1 MLSCVIEV
9 PTTALYVLRLSYVAQ
24 ISADTVF
31 ALKIDEHIP
40 FNEAGRLSFP
50 AAWTDNGP
58 TREDESGNQYAPDQI
73 LYTEAVVAEARDYSG
88 RYELPYYFLLT
99 AGSHR
104 IQMTV
109 QAGECRLVKA
119 QLAPPE
125 QPAAYAAPTGDTR
138 TQTAPIVIEGE
149 TAVLKNDRSLTA
161 QSDAGSA
168 VVSPCDPILSKV
180 NYIGGTNWQRPGT
193 ALTWKFET
201 RVAGYYSLSF
211 VYRQNMLLGG
221 VSYRHLLIDGQTPF
235 AEARRVKFTYDSAW
249 KHEVYGDEEPYFV
262 YLDAGEHTLTL
273 AVTMGGAS
281 DIYAAVQSVTSRMGD
296 LYVDITKIVGDTV
309 DIYRSYELFNQIP
322 GFNDTL
328 DGIADDLEAA
338 AAQLE
343 VLQEQTS
350 GTIVSNLRNAVR
362 VVRLMR
368 NNPYTAHRYKN
379 DYYDAYTTLSA
390 LLGDM
395 TDMPLSIDRIILTGA
410 GEEQPT
416 WKPSWWQR
424 ARFSLQRFI
433 AAFSNDY
440 ATGDT
445 ADGEKAGLELW
456 VNWGRDQAR
465 VLNNLIR
472 DSFTRDSGIPVR
484 VSVANATLI
493 QALLSGNGPDCM
505 LQLGRTEPVNYAMR
519 GALKSLSD
527 FEDIDEVLT
536 RFNDGAAVPY
546 RYNGKVYALPDTQGF
561 YMMFLRTDILDKME
575 IAAPQ
580 TWDEFITTAS
590 LLQRSNLQ
598 AWVPVTMY
606 PTLLLQN
613 GLSLYREDETATL
626 LTASEQIQV
635 FSSYTNWYKK
645 YQLPEAMDFY
655 NRFRVGNVPMG
666 IADYT
671 LYTQLKATAPEI
683 DGRWTV
689 APLPGVQRADGT
701 IDNTS
706 AGNVGTVGTGCCII
720 RTTESPDEAW
730 ELLKWW
736 TRADTQ
742 ARYSENLE
750 SAIGPLGRVAVSNL
764 EAFASMDWDA
774 AMLEQMLIQ
783 QKNIVELPEVPGGYY
798 TTRSIDQAFW
808 AVIEQGTT
816 PMEAMSKWGEIA
828 DREIARKRAEYVD
841 K

>member
-1 MLSCVIEV
+1 MARFLSPKLHACHF
-9 PTTALYVLRLSYVAQ
+9 R
-24 ISADTVF
+24 
-31 ALKIDEHIP
+31 
-40 FNEAGRLSFP
+40 
-50 AAWTDNGP
+50 AAWTNDGAI
-58 TREDESGNQYAPDQI
+58 REDESGNQYAPDQV
-73 LYTEAVVAEARDYSG
+73 LYTEAVTAEARDYSG
-88 RYELPYYFLLT
+88 RYELPYDLLLT
-99 AGSHR
+99 AGPHDV
-104 IQMTV
+104 QLTV
-109 QAGECRLVKA
+109 LAGTCRLV
-119 QLAPPE
+119 QVFLAPPE
-125 QPAAYAAPTGDTR
+125 QPLAYIVPTSDLCTR
-138 TQTAPIVIEGE
+138 TAPIVIEGE
-149 TAVLKNDRSLTA
+149 AAVLKNDRSLTA

-168 VVSPCDPILSKV
+168 VISPCDPTAGKV
-180 NYIGGTNWQRPGT
+180 NYIGGTNWQRPGA
-193 ALTWKFET
+193 ALTWDFET
-201 RVAGYYSLSF
+201 QVAGYYSLGF

-235 AEARRVKFTYDSAW
+235 AEARRIKFTYDSAW
-249 KHEVYGDEEPYFV
+249 KYEVYGDKDPYLV
-262 YLDAGEHTLTL
+262 YLDAGRHTLTL
-273 AVTMGGAS
+273 AVTMGGVS
-281 DIYAAVQSVTSRMGD
+281 DIYAAVQAVTSRMGD

-309 DIYRSYELFNQIP
+309 DIYRSYELFHQIP

-328 DGIADDLEAA
+328 DGIAADLEAA

-343 VLQEQTS
+343 ALQEQTS

-362 VVRLMR
+362 VVHLMR

-410 GEEQPT
+410 GEQQPT

-424 ARFSLQRFI
+424 TLFSLRRFI
-433 AAFSNDY
+433 AAFSDDY
-440 ATGDT
+440 ATNDT
-445 ADGEKAGLELW
+445 AGVEGAELELW

-493 QALLSGNGPDCM
+493 QALLSGDGPDCM
-505 LQLGRTEPVNYAMR
+505 FQLSRTEPVNYAMR
-519 GALKSLSD
+519 GALYSLSE
-527 FEDIDEVLT
+527 FEDIDEVLA

-546 RYNGKVYALPDTQGF
+546 RYDDKIYALPDTQGF
-561 YMMFLRTDILDKME
+561 YMMFLRTDILDRMG
-575 IAAPQ
+575 ITAPR
-580 TWDEFITTAS
+580 TWDEFVTTAS

-598 AWVPVTMY
+598 AWVPVSMY
-606 PTLLLQN
+606 PTLLMQN

-635 FSSYTNWYKK
+635 FTSYVNWYKK

-655 NRFRVGNVPMG
+655 NRFRVGNVPIG
-666 IADYT
+666 IAEYT

-683 DGRWTV
+683 DGRWTM
-689 APLPGVQRADGT
+689 APLPGVQRADGV

-706 AGNVGTVGTGCCII
+706 AGNVGTVGTGCCIS
-720 RTTESPDEAW
+720 RTSDSPDAAW

-742 ARYSENLE
+742 VRYSENLE

-764 EAFASMDWDA
+764 EAFTSMDWDA

-783 QKNIVELPEVPGGYY
+783 QKRTVELPEVPGGYY

-808 AVIEQGTT
+808 SVIEQGTP